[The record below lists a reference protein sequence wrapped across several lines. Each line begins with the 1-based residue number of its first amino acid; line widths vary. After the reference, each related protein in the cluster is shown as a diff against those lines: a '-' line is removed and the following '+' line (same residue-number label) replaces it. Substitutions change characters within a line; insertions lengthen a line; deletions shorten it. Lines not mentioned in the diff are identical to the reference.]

1 MSAARKR
8 QYRILG
14 KILFVFY
21 IVFVFYFLLVSE
33 IYGRTGEMKDY
44 HYNLVLFQEIMRFW
58 NYREQLGMF
67 PVLANL
73 AGNILIFIPIGF
85 FLPMASVYRT
95 FGVMVF
101 ECFFISLV
109 IEVTQLL
116 TKVGCF
122 DVDDLFLNTIGGMM
136 GYLFFVISNEI
147 RRNYVKKRRKRSK
160 QGS

>member
-14 KILFVFY
+14 RILFVFY

-44 HYNLVLFQEIMRFW
+44 HYNLVLFQEIKRFW
-58 NYREQLGMF
+58 NYREQLGIFSVM
-67 PVLANL
+67 ANL

-85 FLPMASVYRT
+85 FLPMASVRRI
-95 FGVMVF
+95 FSVIVL
-101 ECFFISLV
+101 ESFFISFV
-109 IEVTQLL
+109 IEITQLL

-122 DVDDLFLNTIGGMM
+122 DVDDLLLNTLGGVIGFIIFM
-136 GYLFFVISNEI
+136 ISNMI
-147 RRNYVKKRRKRSK
+147 RRSYGKKRRKR
-160 QGS
+160 